1 MADLTPTPDFPG
13 IRIGKPDAYEDAYA
27 DYACRCGQSANATGD
42 GNVKDL
48 VQDYTDNHG
57 PAHRNEGRK

>member
-1 MADLTPTPDFPG
+1 MSDLIPTPDFPG
-13 IRIGKPDAYEDAYA
+13 IRIGKEGPYGPAYA
-27 DYACRCGQSANATGD
+27 DYACRCGQSASTTD
-42 GNVKDL
+42 GSSAEAL

>member
-1 MADLTPTPDFPG
+1 MAELTPTPDFPG
-13 IRIGKPDAYEDAYA
+13 IRIGQEGPYGDAYA
-27 DYACRCGQSANATGD
+27 DYACRCGHSAHATGA
-42 GNVKDL
+42 NVSAL